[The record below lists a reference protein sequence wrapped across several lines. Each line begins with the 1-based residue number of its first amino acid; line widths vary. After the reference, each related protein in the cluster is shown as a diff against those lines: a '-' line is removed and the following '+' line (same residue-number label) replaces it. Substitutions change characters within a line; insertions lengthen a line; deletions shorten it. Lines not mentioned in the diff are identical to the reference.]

1 MVPVH
6 CHTSLLTINRTN
18 SLFRVLISHS
28 ISLVQ
33 HATHQHQAALMTA
46 LKSLIVHPV
55 LEVYPRIAEHVF
67 DVAVVLSD
75 LLSDDVRIQLA
86 RAETTTGADDPRCSF
101 IIGSTTP
108 IDGWL
113 VLTKPMNT
121 PQPAQNLAPPPP
133 PTPVPGQIQHQ
144 SSQMPGSGAPT
155 PQQRYLSQQQMRQQ
169 QMQAQQAQ
177 QMRGYPQYSQHT
189 HPQNKMLP
197 AQLQRNPSGP
207 SPTPLQQMQHMQHM
221 QSLAQQRATQ
231 PSPVQAQRPT
241 HAAVG
246 PGPTMSKLQAA
257 QAKEVR
263 QFPYVQPRWEILA
276 ESSGNPNA
284 NETAINLSLFGAR
297 RA

>member
-1 MVPVH
+1 M
-6 CHTSLLTINRTN
+6 NA
-18 SLFRVLISHS
+18 LFRVLLSHS
-28 ISLVQ
+28 TSLVRN
-33 HATHQHQAALMTA
+33 ASHQHQTALMVS
-46 LKSLIVHPV
+46 LRSLITHPV

-86 RAETTTGADDPRCSF
+86 HAESGSCSEDPRCAF
-101 IIGSTTP
+101 LVGSTTP

-113 VLTKPMNT
+113 VLAKSVV
-121 PQPAQNLAPPPP
+121 QPQNLASSQAQ
-133 PTPVPGQIQHQ
+133 TPSSVTNQHQ
-144 SSQMPGSGAPT
+144 VQQMPSSGAPT
-155 PQQRYLSQQQMRQQ
+155 PQQRYFNQQQQRQQ

-177 QMRGYPQYSQHT
+177 QMRSYPQYSQHT

-197 AQLQRNPSGP
+197 AQLQRTPSNQP
-207 SPTPLQQMQHMQHM
+207 NPTPLQQMQHMQHM

-231 PSPVQAQRPT
+231 PSPVQSQRPT
-241 HAAVG
+241 PAAG
-246 PGPTMSKLQAA
+246 GSGPTTGKPLAVQAR
-257 QAKEVR
+257 EVK
-263 QFPYVQPRWEILA
+263 QFPYTQPRWEILA